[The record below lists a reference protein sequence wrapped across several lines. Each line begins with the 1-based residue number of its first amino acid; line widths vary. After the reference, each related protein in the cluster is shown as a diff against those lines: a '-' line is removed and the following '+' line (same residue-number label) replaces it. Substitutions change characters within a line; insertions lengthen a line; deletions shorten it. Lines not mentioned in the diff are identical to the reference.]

1 MLGLV
6 ATRRTVLRAA
16 AWSVPAAVVAPAVRG
31 PLALA
36 APAASERAAPVVADP
51 SANPAAKALAGL
63 LAGFSADR
71 TMAVGQQLNVN
82 GDDPFGPLTAL
93 DAGAP
98 ALSDRVRVLGWTTN
112 EWHYAVKHG
121 YNEQVLGD
129 LIARAQA
136 GDVLVTS
143 WYPRNPRSGAGAHD
157 SPGPKVVRR
166 VLTSGTA
173 ERRRFL
179 AEFDHQVAPYLLQL
193 QRAGV
198 ATVFR
203 PLVEANS
210 YWFWWGCDN
219 GRGGST
225 GWRKDVKK
233 LYRLVQ
239 KRAWARGIHNIV
251 WCCSFVPGSD
261 YRAADPVATRP
272 AAYDIAGLS
281 SYDFESHADDADEL
295 VLGSYAAM
303 AAVSPRMAPA
313 EVGPANSDGHWD
325 PAVITAGLRAAGAAP
340 AYGMFWFDD
349 GEPDPTN
356 TDGSQIAGLKQ
367 ISSLT
372 GGKTWLGTASEDGLV
387 DVAP

>member
-6 ATRRTVLRAA
+6 TTRRTVLRAVA
-16 AWSVPAAVVAPAVRG
+16 CSVPAALAGSAVRG

-36 APAASERAAPVVADP
+36 APPPSRLADP
-51 SANPAAKALAGL
+51 HANQAAKDLAALLG
-63 LAGFSADR
+63 GFSSSR

-82 GDDPFGPLTAL
+82 GDAPFGPLTAL
-93 DAGAP
+93 DAEAP
-98 ALSDRVRVLGWTTN
+98 ALSGRVRVLGWTTN
-112 EWHYAVKHG
+112 EWHYALQHD
-121 YNEQVLGD
+121 YNQEVLGD
-129 LIARAQA
+129 LVTRAQA

-143 WYPRNPRSGAGAHD
+143 WYPRNPRSRAGAHD
-157 SPGPKVVRR
+157 SPGPKVVGR
-166 VLTSGTA
+166 VLTQGTV
-173 ERRRFL
+173 ERKRFL
-179 AEFDHQVAPYLLQL
+179 AEFDQQVAPYLLQL
-193 QRAGV
+193 QQAGV

-203 PLVEANS
+203 PLIEANS

-225 GWRKDVKK
+225 AWRSDVKR

-239 KRAWARGIHNIV
+239 KRAWSQGIHNIV
-251 WCCSFVPGSD
+251 WCCSFVPKSN
-261 YRAADPVATRP
+261 YKAADPVATRP
-272 AAYDIAGLS
+272 AAYDVAGLS
-281 SYDFESHADDADEL
+281 SYDFESRADDGDEL

-303 AAVSPRMAPA
+303 AAVSPLMALA
-313 EVGPANSDGHWD
+313 EVGPANSNGNWD
-325 PAVITAGLRAAGAAP
+325 PEVITTGLRAAGAAP

-372 GGKTWLGTASEDGLV
+372 GGKTWLATASEDGLV
-387 DVAP
+387 DVSP

>member
-6 ATRRTVLRAA
+6 ATRRTALRAA
-16 AWSVPAAVVAPAVRG
+16 AWSVPAALAGSALRG
-31 PLALA
+31 TPALA
-36 APAASERAAPVVADP
+36 AAPARLADP
-51 SANPAAKALAGL
+51 RANQAAKDLANL
-63 LAGFSADR
+63 LTGFSSDR

-82 GDDPFGPLTAL
+82 GDAPFGPLTAL
-93 DAGAP
+93 DADAP
-98 ALSDRVRVLGWTTN
+98 ALSGRVRVLGWTTN
-112 EWHYAVKHG
+112 EWHYAVQHG
-121 YNEQVLGD
+121 YNEEVLDD
-129 LIARAQA
+129 LVARAQA

-143 WYPRNPRSGAGAHD
+143 WYPRNPRTRAGAHD

-166 VLTSGTA
+166 VLTEGTV
-173 ERRRFL
+173 ERKRFL
-179 AEFDHQVAPYLLQL
+179 AEFDHQVAPYLRQL
-193 QRAGV
+193 QEAGV

-219 GRGGST
+219 GRGGSAA
-225 GWRKDVKK
+225 WRSDVRK

-239 KRAWARGIHNIV
+239 KRASARGIHNLV

-303 AAVSPRMAPA
+303 AAVSPRMALG

-325 PAVITAGLRAAGAAP
+325 PAVITSGLRAAGAAP

-356 TDGSQIAGLKQ
+356 TDGSQIQGLKQ

>member
-1 MLGLV
+1 MV
-6 ATRRTVLRAA
+6 PPQPAQRR
-16 AWSVPAAVVAPAVRG
+16 RG
-31 PLALA
+31 P
-36 APAASERAAPVVADP
+36 R
-51 SANPAAKALAGL
+51 
-63 LAGFSADR
+63 F
-71 TMAVGQQLNVN
+71 
-82 GDDPFGPLTAL
+82 
-93 DAGAP
+93 
-98 ALSDRVRVLGWTTN
+98 
-112 EWHYAVKHG
+112 
-121 YNEQVLGD
+121 
-129 LIARAQA
+129 
-136 GDVLVTS
+136 
-143 WYPRNPRSGAGAHD
+143 
-157 SPGPKVVRR
+157 PGPKVVRR

-219 GRGGST
+219 GRRGST

-251 WCCSFVPGSD
+251 WCCSFVPGPTTGRPTRSRRGPRRTTSPAS
-261 YRAADPVATRP
+261 RAMTSR
-272 AAYDIAGLS
+272 
-281 SYDFESHADDADEL
+281 SHADDADEL

-303 AAVSPRMAPA
+303 AAVSPRMALA

-325 PAVITAGLRAAGAAP
+325 PAVITAGLRAAAGAAP
-340 AYGMFWFDD
+340 AYAGMFWFDD